1 MDRLLILNLKAYEQG
16 IGRKARYIADIVS
29 RLSNESGVRIILAA
43 QSTDIESLSYKNE
56 VFAQHIDPVSY
67 GSRTGHILPE
77 AVRGAGATGALIN
90 HSERNL
96 SMEEI
101 KQRIERAKNVGLTTV
116 ACAPNA
122 EDAEEIARMGPNYV
136 AFEPPELREMS
147 LSKVSP
153 AIIEETV
160 NRVRAANPAV
170 RVLTGAGI
178 NSSQDVVTALALGS
192 VGVMLGSGV
201 VKSDKPEES
210 LKNILSG
217 F

>member
-1 MDRLLILNLKAYEQG
+1 MDRLLILNLKAHEQG
-16 IGRKARYIADIVS
+16 TGRKARYIADIVN
-29 RLSNESGVRIILAA
+29 RLSNESGVRIVLAA
-43 QSTDIESLSYKNE
+43 QPTDIESLSYKNE

-90 HSERNL
+90 HPEKSL

-101 KQRIERAKNVGLTTV
+101 RQRIERAKNVGLTTI

-122 EDAEEIARMGPNYV
+122 DDAEEIAKMGPDYIAV
-136 AFEPPELREMS
+136 ESSELRKTS
-147 LSKVSP
+147 VSKANP
-153 AIIEETV
+153 ALIEETV

-178 NSSQDVVTALALGS
+178 NSGRDVVIALALGS
-192 VGVMLGSGV
+192 AGVMVASSV
-201 VKSDKPEES
+201 MKSDKPEET
-210 LKNILSG
+210 LKEILSG